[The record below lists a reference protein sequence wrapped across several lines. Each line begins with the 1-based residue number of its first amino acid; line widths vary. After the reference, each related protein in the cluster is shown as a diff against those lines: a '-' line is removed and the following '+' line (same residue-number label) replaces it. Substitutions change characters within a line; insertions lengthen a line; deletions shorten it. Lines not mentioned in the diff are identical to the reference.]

1 MAKFIVGEVRALN
14 DPGYSGACQVRM
26 INYQND
32 EQNVK
37 DEHLK
42 WCTPLHPI
50 TSAATAGVGIIP
62 AGMVVGS
69 RVLCCY
75 LDDDTCEEYPIILG
89 TLGRSEEP
97 KEKGLGKQ
105 SDQDSGGKIDSANAG
120 VDNPGGPGT
129 GKVQQA

>member
-1 MAKFIVGEVRALN
+1 MAKLKVGEVRALN
-14 DPGYSGACQVRM
+14 DPGYSGACQVRI

-69 RVLCCY
+69 RVLVTY
-75 LDDDTCEEYPIILG
+75 LDDDFAEEYPIILG
-89 TLGRSEEP
+89 TLGRGQLP
-97 KEKGLGKQ
+97 KEPGLGKE
-105 SDQDSGGKIDSANAG
+105 SDRDSGGKIQSANAG
-120 VDNPGGPGT
+120 PDNPVAPGS
-129 GKVQQA
+129 GKVSA

>member
-1 MAKFIVGEVRALN
+1 MAKFVVGEVRAMN
-14 DPGYSGACQVRM
+14 DPGNSGACQVRM

-32 EQNVK
+32 EKNVK

-62 AGMVVGS
+62 AGMCVGS
-69 RVLCCY
+69 RVLCAY
-75 LDDDTCEEYPIILG
+75 LDDDLNEEYPIILG
-89 TLGRSEEP
+89 TLGRAQEP

-105 SDQDSGGKIDSANAG
+105 SDQDSGGKIPPEEAGPDNSAA
-120 VDNPGGPGT
+120 PGT
-129 GKVQQA
+129 GIVQA